1 MKMGKAHVYWFYG
14 LSGSGKSTLADAFTL
29 RLNANEE
36 RVFRLDGDQLRK
48 GVNQDLGFSQKDRLE
63 NVRRAA
69 ELAQLAL
76 EQGYTVVASFISPEE
91 IHRDTVRSILEENVD
106 LIFVDASLET
116 CRTRDV
122 KGLYRQEEMGILPE
136 FTGVSAPFQVPKED
150 DFRISTEKMSVEQ
163 CVDELWE
170 KLKGARI

>member
-1 MKMGKAHVYWFYG
+1 MGKARVYWFFG

-29 RLNANEE
+29 RLNAIGE

-48 GVNQDLGFSQKDRLE
+48 GVNKDLGFSQEDRLE

-69 ELAQLAL
+69 EMAQLAL
-76 EQGYTVVASFISPEE
+76 TQGYTVVASFISPEE
-91 IHRDTVRSILEENVD
+91 IHREKVRSILGEYVE

-122 KGLYRQEEMGILPE
+122 KGLYRQEEKGNIKE
-136 FTGVSAPFQVPKED
+136 FTGLSAPFDVPKEGV
-150 DFRISTEKMSVEQ
+150 FRISTEGTNVDQ

-170 KLKGARI
+170 KLKVASV